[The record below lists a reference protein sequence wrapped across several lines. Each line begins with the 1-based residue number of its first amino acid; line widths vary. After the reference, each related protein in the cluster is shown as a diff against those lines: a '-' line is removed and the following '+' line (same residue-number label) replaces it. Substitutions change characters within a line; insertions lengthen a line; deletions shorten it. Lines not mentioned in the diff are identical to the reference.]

1 MGKHN
6 AQPAKTDIV
15 HKTLPVVR
23 TRTHVLIVFCKHMIV
38 EGMAG
43 FLAIIVFEANRTGW
57 LDLVGAHTE
66 TTNHAIRTFYMFL

>member
-1 MGKHN
+1 
-6 AQPAKTDIV
+6 
-15 HKTLPVVR
+15 
-23 TRTHVLIVFCKHMIV
+23 MIV